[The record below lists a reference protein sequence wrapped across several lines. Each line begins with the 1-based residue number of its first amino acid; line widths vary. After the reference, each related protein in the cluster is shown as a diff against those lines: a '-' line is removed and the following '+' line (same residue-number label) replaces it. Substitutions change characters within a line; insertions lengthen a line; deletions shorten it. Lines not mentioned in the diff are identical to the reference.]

1 MSKTHAFTAGDIIKG
16 YPTASSYHL
25 LITEVLDDPCYYSA
39 IALETGSTIKRLHMP
54 SRYFKK
60 VA

>member
-1 MSKTHAFTAGDIIKG
+1 MDNKHAFQTGDIVKG
-16 YPTASSYHL
+16 YPTHSSYHL
-25 LITEVLDDPCYYSA
+25 LITEVLEESCYYSA
-39 IALETGSTIKRLHMP
+39 IALETGNTVKRLHMP